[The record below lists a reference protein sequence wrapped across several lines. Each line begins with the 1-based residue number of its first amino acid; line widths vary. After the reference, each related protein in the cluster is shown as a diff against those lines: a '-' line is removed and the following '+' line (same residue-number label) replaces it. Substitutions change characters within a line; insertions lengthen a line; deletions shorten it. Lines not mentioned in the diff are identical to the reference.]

1 ACSGVGDGP
10 TRYCASESVREGRMS
25 GASAWVGLTLA
36 GADARPLRS
45 HRDRTPRSG
54 GGPGNPP
61 SSPLSN
67 SSRIIGRLNSQR
79 GMRLPFVVDL
89 ERSPSSSSFRHCG
102 RRDCVLAVLGSFY
115 YLDCHA
121 ASPLDR
127 VREGG
132 VSTTLRF
139 VMVATF
145 VLIGFL

>member
-1 ACSGVGDGP
+1 MMNSRWRRCKTFQKSSGQDSSLGRRPRESTFLPFFEQLADHWKAEFP
-10 TRYCASESVREGRMS
+10 T
-25 GASAWVGLTLA
+25 
-36 GADARPLRS
+36 
-45 HRDRTPRSG
+45 
-54 GGPGNPP
+54 
-61 SSPLSN
+61 
-67 SSRIIGRLNSQR
+67 

-115 YLDCHA
+115 SLDCHA

-139 VMVATF
+139 AMVATF
-145 VLIGFL
+145 VLIGFLAVPVISHRGADLGVIAVCGRNID